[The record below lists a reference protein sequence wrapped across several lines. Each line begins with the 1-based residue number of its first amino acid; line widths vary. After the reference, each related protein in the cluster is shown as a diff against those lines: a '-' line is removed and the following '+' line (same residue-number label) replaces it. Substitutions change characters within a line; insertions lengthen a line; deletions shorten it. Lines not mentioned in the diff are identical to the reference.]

1 MHPSKLLF
9 PPKISLNYGF
19 KYIFIGNFSSSLTYL
34 YLSYYT
40 SS

>member
-19 KYIFIGNFSSSLTYL
+19 KYIFISDYCCSFVQ
-34 YLSYYT
+34 
-40 SS
+40 